1 MRPPAG
7 LDADTLTVRLEQLVQ
22 WGNLLRS
29 SHTVKASSITEYQR
43 SRSRYQ
49 LSKLGE
55 RIQRDADEVLAEAD
69 AAREVSNELLALVER
84 GLRELAD
91 LVTAPGGVEPQ
102 DGLERISTL
111 FVQFTEFADS
121 IRDFYAYL
129 GQVLSRYDL
138 DSAEYQGFKELLLD
152 YVEAITEDVAFRAPR
167 ISAAL
172 DTLWPHI
179 PALLDR
185 LDSHAQG
192 LTGLSTQA
200 QGENRPEVRVQ
211 RSRGRELADWEG
223 LRGWFSDTDG
233 QGSQVDQLRDATLRA
248 LQSLLANAK
257 RMLRSAT
264 GEMSR
269 RKDLLRLARWFDEA
283 APQDAHDIAVAAFGL
298 YGARHLGIPPATDEV
313 VPAYTSWWTGP
324 VVEVPVALRERGSR
338 AQRGRASAVEDHS
351 AQKQLLQG
359 GSPRAGR
366 GQTAAADEL
375 RSASGRFAEVRL
387 TSAALGLL
395 LELLAT
401 ALGNASSAGPSAR
414 TGRGRRGS
422 TSTRPAVR
430 TPNCV
435 SGSPCAGRR
444 ARGRCCTRPT
454 ATCCWTTWSWTSVAP
469 PPRPTAKRRRA
480 CHDPPLDSRR
490 GPGRRTPHR
499 RPAAAGPPPGRV
511 GRPARRPLPADPQ
524 ARRLAG
530 QTVPT
535 GARLPPA
542 GRQLLRPAVQG
553 GAGGGFG
560 SPAGALH
567 RHPLHP
573 THVRLPRAGPVRAGD
588 RARADAAVAP
598 GRRHQ
603 GRRSRRRDRAGGNGP
618 GGREADPGRGAAPAR
633 RLGRAHRDR
642 GPCGARL
649 RRRRAER
656 P

>member
-1 MRPPAG
+1 MGGSASGAAHETDEEVRRRLNAYTYLSAPERLEHVAIMRVFCGTLLADLVVPDIMAKLRQAGGSAAG

-29 SHTVKASSITEYQR
+29 SHTVKASSISEYQR

-55 RIQRDADEVLAEAD
+55 RIQRDADGVLAEAD

-91 LVTAPGGVEPQ
+91 LVTAPGGIEPQ
-102 DGLERISTL
+102 DGLERVSTL

-121 IRDFYAYL
+121 IRDFYACL

-167 ISAAL
+167 VSEAL
-172 DTLWPHI
+172 DTLWPHV
-179 PALLDR
+179 PALLTR
-185 LDSHAQG
+185 LDAHTQG
-192 LTGLSTQA
+192 LTRLSP
-200 QGENRPEVRVQ
+200 QGESRMEIRVQ

-298 YGARHLGIPPATDEV
+298 YSARHLGIPPATDEV

-324 VVEVPVALRERGSR
+324 VVKVPVALRERGSR
-338 AQRGRASAVEDHS
+338 AQRGRTSSVEDHS
-351 AQKQLLQG
+351 AQKQRLREAARR
-359 GSPRAGR
+359 RAAAR
-366 GQTAAADEL
+366 AAAADEL
-375 RSASGRFAEVRL
+375 RSASGRFTEVRL

-401 ALGNASSAGPSAR
+401 ALGNAQLSRRVGTDGER
-414 TGRGRRGS
+414 T
-422 TSTRPAVR
+422 TEF
-430 TPNCV
+430 
-435 SGSPCAGRR
+435 
-444 ARGRCCTRPT
+444 
-454 ATCCWTTWSWTSVAP
+454 
-469 PPRPTAKRRRA
+469 
-480 CHDPPLDSRR
+480 DLDSASSEDAELRIR
-490 GPGRRTPHR
+490 LTVRRTTGTR
-499 RPAAAGPPPGRV
+499 TVLYSADGDLLLDDLELDIGR
-511 GRPARRPLPADPQ
+511 
-524 ARRLAG
+524 
-530 QTVPT
+530 T
-535 GARLPPA
+535 
-542 GRQLLRPAVQG
+542 
-553 GAGGGFG
+553 
-560 SPAGALH
+560 S
-567 RHPLHP
+567 
-573 THVRLPRAGPVRAGD
+573 
-588 RARADAAVAP
+588 AAVD
-598 GRRHQ
+598 G
-603 GRRSRRRDRAGGNGP
+603 
-618 GGREADPGRGAAPAR
+618 EAEASVS
-633 RLGRAHRDR
+633 
-642 GPCGARL
+642 
-649 RRRRAER
+649 
-656 P
+656 

>member
-1 MRPPAG
+1 MGMGASASGAGQDADEEARRRLNAYTYLSAPERLEHVAIMRVFCGTLLADLAVPDIMAKLRQTGASAAG

-29 SHTVKASSITEYQR
+29 SHTVNASSISEYQR

-55 RIQRDADEVLAEAD
+55 RIQRDADGVLAEAD

-192 LTGLSTQA
+192 LTVLSAQAQA
-200 QGENRPEVRVQ
+200 QGKSRPDVQIQ

-223 LRGWFSDTDG
+223 LRGWFSSTDG

-283 APQDAHDIAVAAFGL
+283 APRDAHDIAVAAFGL

-351 AQKQLLQG
+351 AQKQLLKEAARQ
-359 GSPRAGR
+359 RAAAR
-366 GQTAAADEL
+366 TAAADEL

-401 ALGNASSAGPSAR
+401 ALGNAQLSRPVSTDGERTAGF
-414 TGRGRRGS
+414 
-422 TSTRPAVR
+422 
-430 TPNCV
+430 
-435 SGSPCAGRR
+435 
-444 ARGRCCTRPT
+444 
-454 ATCCWTTWSWTSVAP
+454 
-469 PPRPTAKRRRA
+469 
-480 CHDPPLDSRR
+480 DLDSASSEDAELRIR
-490 GPGRRTPHR
+490 LTVRRT
-499 RPAAAGPPPGRV
+499 AGTRTMLYSADGDLLLDDLELDIGR
-511 GRPARRPLPADPQ
+511 
-524 ARRLAG
+524 
-530 QTVPT
+530 T
-535 GARLPPA
+535 
-542 GRQLLRPAVQG
+542 
-553 GAGGGFG
+553 
-560 SPAGALH
+560 S
-567 RHPLHP
+567 
-573 THVRLPRAGPVRAGD
+573 
-588 RARADAAVAP
+588 AAVD
-598 GRRHQ
+598 G
-603 GRRSRRRDRAGGNGP
+603 
-618 GGREADPGRGAAPAR
+618 EAEASVS
-633 RLGRAHRDR
+633 
-642 GPCGARL
+642 
-649 RRRRAER
+649 
-656 P
+656 

>member
-1 MRPPAG
+1 MGASASGAAQGAVEEARRRLNAYTYLSAPERLEHVAIMRVFCSTLLADLAVPDVMAKLRQAGGSAAG
-7 LDADTLTVRLEQLVQ
+7 LDPDTLTVRLEQLVQ

-29 SHTVKASSITEYQR
+29 SHTVKASSISEYQR

-55 RIQRDADEVLAEAD
+55 RIQRDADGVLAEAD

-91 LVTAPGGVEPQ
+91 LVTAPGGIEPQ

-138 DSAEYQGFKELLLD
+138 DGAEYQGFKELLLD

-167 ISAAL
+167 ISGTL
-172 DTLWPHI
+172 DTLWPHL
-179 PALLDR
+179 PPLLDR
-185 LDSHAQG
+185 LDTHAQG
-192 LTGLSTQA
+192 LAGLSP
-200 QGENRPEVRVQ
+200 QGESCMETRVQ

-223 LRGWFSDTDG
+223 LRGWFSDTGG

-298 YGARHLGIPPATDEV
+298 YGARHLGVPPATDEV

-351 AQKQLLQG
+351 AQKQRLRETARQ
-359 GSPRAGR
+359 RAAAR
-366 GQTAAADEL
+366 AAAADEL

-401 ALGNASSAGPSAR
+401 ALGNAQLSRHVSTDGERTAGFDLDSAGSEDAELR
-414 TGRGRRGS
+414 IRLT
-422 TSTRPAVR
+422 V
-430 TPNCV
+430 
-435 SGSPCAGRR
+435 
-444 ARGRCCTRPT
+444 
-454 ATCCWTTWSWTSVAP
+454 
-469 PPRPTAKRRRA
+469 
-480 CHDPPLDSRR
+480 
-490 GPGRRTPHR
+490 RRT
-499 RPAAAGPPPGRV
+499 AGTRTV
-511 GRPARRPLPADPQ
+511 LHSAD
-524 ARRLAG
+524 G
-530 QTVPT
+530 D
-535 GARLPPA
+535 
-542 GRQLLRPAVQG
+542 LLLDDLELDISG
-553 GAGGGFG
+553 L
-560 SPAGALH
+560 S
-567 RHPLHP
+567 
-573 THVRLPRAGPVRAGD
+573 
-588 RARADAAVAP
+588 AAVD
-598 GRRHQ
+598 G
-603 GRRSRRRDRAGGNGP
+603 
-618 GGREADPGRGAAPAR
+618 EAEASVS
-633 RLGRAHRDR
+633 
-642 GPCGARL
+642 
-649 RRRRAER
+649 
-656 P
+656 

>member
-1 MRPPAG
+1 MGASASGARQVADEETRRRLNVYTYLSAPERLEHVAIMRVFCGTLLADLAVPDIMAKLLQAGTSAAG
-7 LDADTLTVRLEQLVQ
+7 LDADTLTARLEQLVQ

-29 SHTVKASSITEYQR
+29 SHTVNASSISEYQR

-55 RIQRDADEVLAEAD
+55 RVQRDADGVLAEAD

-91 LVTAPGGVEPQ
+91 LVTAPGGIEPQ

-185 LDSHAQG
+185 LDAHVQG
-192 LTGLSTQA
+192 LAGLSA
-200 QGENRPEVRVQ
+200 QGESRLEVRIQ

-223 LRGWFSDTDG
+223 LRGWFKDTGG

-269 RKDLLRLARWFDEA
+269 RKDLLRLARWFEEA
-283 APQDAHDIAVAAFGL
+283 APQDGHDIAVAAFGL
-298 YGARHLGIPPATDEV
+298 YGTRHLGIPPATDEV

-338 AQRGRASAVEDHS
+338 AQRGRTSAVEDHS
-351 AQKQLLQG
+351 AQKQRLREAARQQAAA
-359 GSPRAGR
+359 RA
-366 GQTAAADEL
+366 AAADEL
-375 RSASGRFAEVRL
+375 RSATGRFAEVRL

-401 ALGNASSAGPSAR
+401 ALGNAQLSRHVSTDGQRTAGFDLDSASSEDAELRIRLTVRRVAGTRTVLYSADGDLLLDDLELDI
-414 TGRGRRGS
+414 GR
-422 TSTRPAVR
+422 
-430 TPNCV
+430 
-435 SGSPCAGRR
+435 
-444 ARGRCCTRPT
+444 
-454 ATCCWTTWSWTSVAP
+454 TSVAV
-469 PPRPTAKRRRA
+469 
-480 CHDPPLDSRR
+480 D
-490 GPGRRTPHR
+490 
-499 RPAAAGPPPGRV
+499 
-511 GRPARRPLPADPQ
+511 
-524 ARRLAG
+524 
-530 QTVPT
+530 
-535 GARLPPA
+535 
-542 GRQLLRPAVQG
+542 
-553 GAGGGFG
+553 
-560 SPAGALH
+560 
-567 RHPLHP
+567 
-573 THVRLPRAGPVRAGD
+573 
-588 RARADAAVAP
+588 
-598 GRRHQ
+598 
-603 GRRSRRRDRAGGNGP
+603 
-618 GGREADPGRGAAPAR
+618 REAKASVS
-633 RLGRAHRDR
+633 
-642 GPCGARL
+642 
-649 RRRRAER
+649 
-656 P
+656 

>member
-1 MRPPAG
+1 MEGSASGAVQDADEETRRRLNAYTYLSAPERLEHVAIMRVFCGTLLADLAVADIMAKLRHDGGFAAG

-29 SHTVKASSITEYQR
+29 SYTVKASSISEYQR

-55 RIQRDADEVLAEAD
+55 RVQRDADGVLAEAD

-84 GLRELAD
+84 GLRDLAD

-167 ISAAL
+167 ISGAL

-185 LDSHAQG
+185 LDTHAQG
-192 LTGLSTQA
+192 LAGLSA
-200 QGENRPEVRVQ
+200 HGENRMEQGENRMETRVQ
-211 RSRGRELADWEG
+211 RSRGRALADWEG
-223 LRGWFSDTDG
+223 LRGWFSDIDG

-283 APQDAHDIAVAAFGL
+283 APQDAHDIAVSAFGL

-313 VPAYTSWWTGP
+313 VPAHTSWWTGP

-338 AQRGRASAVEDHS
+338 AQRGRTPAVEDHS
-351 AQKQLLQG
+351 AQKQRLQETA
-359 GSPRAGR
+359 RQR
-366 GQTAAADEL
+366 AAARAASGDEL
-375 RSASGRFAEVRL
+375 RSASGRFADVCL

-401 ALGNASSAGPSAR
+401 ALGNAQL
-414 TGRGRRGS
+414 
-422 TSTRPAVR
+422 
-430 TPNCV
+430 
-435 SGSPCAGRR
+435 
-444 ARGRCCTRPT
+444 
-454 ATCCWTTWSWTSVAP
+454 
-469 PPRPTAKRRRA
+469 RRRA
-480 CHDPPLDSRR
+480 GTGGAEAAGFDLDSAHSEDAELGIRLTV
-490 GPGRRTPHR
+490 RRTVGTRTVLHS
-499 RPAAAGPPPGRV
+499 ADGDMLLDDLELDIGR
-511 GRPARRPLPADPQ
+511 
-524 ARRLAG
+524 
-530 QTVPT
+530 T
-535 GARLPPA
+535 
-542 GRQLLRPAVQG
+542 
-553 GAGGGFG
+553 
-560 SPAGALH
+560 S
-567 RHPLHP
+567 
-573 THVRLPRAGPVRAGD
+573 
-588 RARADAAVAP
+588 AAVDGEA
-598 GRRHQ
+598 
-603 GRRSRRRDRAGGNGP
+603 
-618 GGREADPGRGAAPAR
+618 EADVS
-633 RLGRAHRDR
+633 
-642 GPCGARL
+642 
-649 RRRRAER
+649 
-656 P
+656 

>member
-1 MRPPAG
+1 MGASASGAGQDADEEARRRLNAYTYLSAPERLEHVAIMRVFCGTLLADLAVPDIMAKLREAGASAAG

-29 SHTVKASSITEYQR
+29 SHTVNASSISEYQR

-55 RIQRDADEVLAEAD
+55 RIQRDADGVLAEAD

-91 LVTAPGGVEPQ
+91 LVTAPGGIEPQ

-192 LTGLSTQA
+192 LTGLSAQA
-200 QGENRPEVRVQ
+200 QAQAHGESRPEVRIQ

-283 APQDAHDIAVAAFGL
+283 APRDAHDIAVAAFGL

-351 AQKQLLQG
+351 AQKQLLREAARQ
-359 GSPRAGR
+359 RAAAR
-366 GQTAAADEL
+366 AAAADEL

-401 ALGNASSAGPSAR
+401 ALGNAQLSRPVSTDGERTAAFDLDSAISEDAELRIRLTVRRTAGTRTVLYSADGDLLLDDLELDIAR
-414 TGRGRRGS
+414 TS
-422 TSTRPAVR
+422 
-430 TPNCV
+430 
-435 SGSPCAGRR
+435 
-444 ARGRCCTRPT
+444 
-454 ATCCWTTWSWTSVAP
+454 
-469 PPRPTAKRRRA
+469 
-480 CHDPPLDSRR
+480 
-490 GPGRRTPHR
+490 
-499 RPAAAGPPPGRV
+499 
-511 GRPARRPLPADPQ
+511 
-524 ARRLAG
+524 
-530 QTVPT
+530 
-535 GARLPPA
+535 
-542 GRQLLRPAVQG
+542 
-553 GAGGGFG
+553 
-560 SPAGALH
+560 
-567 RHPLHP
+567 
-573 THVRLPRAGPVRAGD
+573 
-588 RARADAAVAP
+588 AAVD
-598 GRRHQ
+598 G
-603 GRRSRRRDRAGGNGP
+603 
-618 GGREADPGRGAAPAR
+618 EAEASVS
-633 RLGRAHRDR
+633 
-642 GPCGARL
+642 
-649 RRRRAER
+649 
-656 P
+656 

>member
-1 MRPPAG
+1 MGASVSGAGQDADEEARRRLNAYTYLSAPERLEHVAIMRVFCGTLLADLAVPDIMAKLRQTGASAAG

-29 SHTVKASSITEYQR
+29 SHTVNASSISEYQR

-55 RIQRDADEVLAEAD
+55 RIQRDADGVLTEAD

-200 QGENRPEVRVQ
+200 QAQGESRPDVRIQ
-211 RSRGRELADWEG
+211 RSRGREFADWEG
-223 LRGWFSDTDG
+223 LRGWFSNTDG

-283 APQDAHDIAVAAFGL
+283 APRDAHDIAVAAFGL

-351 AQKQLLQG
+351 AQKQLLREAARQ
-359 GSPRAGR
+359 RAAAR
-366 GQTAAADEL
+366 AAAADEL

-401 ALGNASSAGPSAR
+401 ALGNAQLSRPVSTDGERTAVFDLNSASSEDAELR
-414 TGRGRRGS
+414 IRLT
-422 TSTRPAVR
+422 V
-430 TPNCV
+430 
-435 SGSPCAGRR
+435 
-444 ARGRCCTRPT
+444 
-454 ATCCWTTWSWTSVAP
+454 
-469 PPRPTAKRRRA
+469 
-480 CHDPPLDSRR
+480 
-490 GPGRRTPHR
+490 RRT
-499 RPAAAGPPPGRV
+499 AGTRTVLYSADGDLLLDDLELDIGR
-511 GRPARRPLPADPQ
+511 
-524 ARRLAG
+524 
-530 QTVPT
+530 T
-535 GARLPPA
+535 
-542 GRQLLRPAVQG
+542 
-553 GAGGGFG
+553 
-560 SPAGALH
+560 S
-567 RHPLHP
+567 
-573 THVRLPRAGPVRAGD
+573 
-588 RARADAAVAP
+588 AAV
-598 GRRHQ
+598 
-603 GRRSRRRDRAGGNGP
+603 GG
-618 GGREADPGRGAAPAR
+618 EAEASVS
-633 RLGRAHRDR
+633 
-642 GPCGARL
+642 
-649 RRRRAER
+649 
-656 P
+656 

>member
-1 MRPPAG
+1 MEVPALGAPSAAALQDTGDDETRGRLDAYKYLGAPERLEHLAIMRVFCGTLLADLAVPDVVAKLRQSGGPAAG

-29 SHTVKASSITEYQR
+29 SHTVNASSISEYQR

-55 RIQRDADEVLAEAD
+55 RIQRDADGVLTEAD

-91 LVTAPGGVEPQ
+91 LATAPGGVEPQ

-200 QGENRPEVRVQ
+200 EARGESRPDVRIQ
-211 RSRGRELADWEG
+211 RSRGREFADWEG

-283 APQDAHDIAVAAFGL
+283 APRDAHDIAVAAFGL

-324 VVEVPVALRERGSR
+324 AVEVPVALRERGSR

-351 AQKQLLQG
+351 AQKQLLREAARQ
-359 GSPRAGR
+359 RAAAR
-366 GQTAAADEL
+366 AAAADEL
-375 RSASGRFAEVRL
+375 RSASGRFGEVRL

-401 ALGNASSAGPSAR
+401 ALGNSQLSRPISTDGERAAGFDLDSASSEDAELRIRLTVRRSAGTRTVLYSADGDLLLDDLELDIGR
-414 TGRGRRGS
+414 TS
-422 TSTRPAVR
+422 AAV
-430 TPNCV
+430 
-435 SGSPCAGRR
+435 GGEAE
-444 ARGRCCTRPT
+444 
-454 ATCCWTTWSWTSVAP
+454 TSV
-469 PPRPTAKRRRA
+469 
-480 CHDPPLDSRR
+480 S
-490 GPGRRTPHR
+490 
-499 RPAAAGPPPGRV
+499 
-511 GRPARRPLPADPQ
+511 
-524 ARRLAG
+524 
-530 QTVPT
+530 
-535 GARLPPA
+535 
-542 GRQLLRPAVQG
+542 
-553 GAGGGFG
+553 
-560 SPAGALH
+560 
-567 RHPLHP
+567 
-573 THVRLPRAGPVRAGD
+573 
-588 RARADAAVAP
+588 
-598 GRRHQ
+598 
-603 GRRSRRRDRAGGNGP
+603 
-618 GGREADPGRGAAPAR
+618 
-633 RLGRAHRDR
+633 
-642 GPCGARL
+642 
-649 RRRRAER
+649 
-656 P
+656 

>member
-1 MRPPAG
+1 MGGSTSDAAQDTDEEARRRLNAYTYLSAPERLEHIAIMRVFCGTLLADLAVPDIVAKLRQADGSAAG

-29 SHTVKASSITEYQR
+29 SHTVKASSISEYQR

-55 RIQRDADEVLAEAD
+55 RIQRDADGVLAEAD

-84 GLRELAD
+84 GLRELAG
-91 LVTAPGGVEPQ
+91 LVSVPGGIESQ

-152 YVEAITEDVAFRAPR
+152 YVQAITEDVAFRAPR

-185 LDSHAQG
+185 LDAHAQG
-192 LTGLSTQA
+192 LTGLSA
-200 QGENRPEVRVQ
+200 QGEDRLEVRVQ

-223 LRGWFSDTDG
+223 LRGWFRDADG

-298 YGARHLGIPPATDEV
+298 YGARHLGIPPAADEV

-338 AQRGRASAVEDHS
+338 AQRGRTSAVEDHS
-351 AQKQLLQG
+351 AQKQRLREAARQ
-359 GSPRAGR
+359 RAAAR
-366 GQTAAADEL
+366 AAAADEL
-375 RSASGRFAEVRL
+375 RSASGRFAEVHL

-401 ALGNASSAGPSAR
+401 ALGNAQLRRGADTGEEGTASFGLDSAR
-414 TGRGRRGS
+414 SEDAELGIRLT
-422 TSTRPAVR
+422 V
-430 TPNCV
+430 
-435 SGSPCAGRR
+435 
-444 ARGRCCTRPT
+444 
-454 ATCCWTTWSWTSVAP
+454 
-469 PPRPTAKRRRA
+469 
-480 CHDPPLDSRR
+480 
-490 GPGRRTPHR
+490 RRTEDTLTVLHS
-499 RPAAAGPPPGRV
+499 ADGDLLLDDLELDIGRISV
-511 GRPARRPLPADPQ
+511 
-524 ARRLAG
+524 
-530 QTVPT
+530 
-535 GARLPPA
+535 
-542 GRQLLRPAVQG
+542 
-553 GAGGGFG
+553 AGGG
-560 SPAGALH
+560 
-567 RHPLHP
+567 
-573 THVRLPRAGPVRAGD
+573 
-588 RARADAAVAP
+588 
-598 GRRHQ
+598 
-603 GRRSRRRDRAGGNGP
+603 
-618 GGREADPGRGAAPAR
+618 EAKASVS
-633 RLGRAHRDR
+633 
-642 GPCGARL
+642 
-649 RRRRAER
+649 
-656 P
+656 

>member
-1 MRPPAG
+1 MGASASDAGQDADEEARRRLTAYTYLSAPERLEHVAIMRVFCGTLLADLAVPDIMAKLRQADASAAG

-29 SHTVKASSITEYQR
+29 SHTVNASSISEYQR

-55 RIQRDADEVLAEAD
+55 RIQRDADGVLSEAD

-192 LTGLSTQA
+192 LTGSSAQAQNQAQA
-200 QGENRPEVRVQ
+200 QGANRPEVRIQ

-298 YGARHLGIPPATDEV
+298 YGARHLGIPPATDKV

-351 AQKQLLQG
+351 AQKQLLREAARQ
-359 GSPRAGR
+359 RAAAR
-366 GQTAAADEL
+366 AAAADEL

-401 ALGNASSAGPSAR
+401 ALGNAQLSRPLSTGGERTAAFDLDSASSEDAELHIR
-414 TGRGRRGS
+414 L
-422 TSTRPAVR
+422 AVR
-430 TPNCV
+430 RT
-435 SGSPCAGRR
+435 AGTRTVLHS
-444 ARGRCCTRPT
+444 ADGDLLLDDLELDIGRI
-454 ATCCWTTWSWTSVAP
+454 S
-469 PPRPTAKRRRA
+469 
-480 CHDPPLDSRR
+480 
-490 GPGRRTPHR
+490 
-499 RPAAAGPPPGRV
+499 
-511 GRPARRPLPADPQ
+511 
-524 ARRLAG
+524 
-530 QTVPT
+530 
-535 GARLPPA
+535 
-542 GRQLLRPAVQG
+542 
-553 GAGGGFG
+553 
-560 SPAGALH
+560 
-567 RHPLHP
+567 
-573 THVRLPRAGPVRAGD
+573 
-588 RARADAAVAP
+588 AAVD
-598 GRRHQ
+598 
-603 GRRSRRRDRAGGNGP
+603 S
-618 GGREADPGRGAAPAR
+618 EAEASMS
-633 RLGRAHRDR
+633 
-642 GPCGARL
+642 
-649 RRRRAER
+649 
-656 P
+656 